1 MSAFGEGPDEDR
13 MFCLDSW
20 TVRRETV
27 TVACGMWHARL
38 SLLSALSALSLSN
51 LRTNLTTIDNAA
63 ER

>member
-20 TVRRETV
+20 TVSDSDS
-27 TVACGMWHARL
+27 GMRD
-38 SLLSALSALSLSN
+38 SLCSLSLSN
-51 LRTNLTTIDNAA
+51 LRTTTIDNAA